1 MPMAAHPLA
10 PALLALALYLPGL
23 SLAQAAAGRSAP
35 AQPSS
40 AAAARASA
48 PALSAAAHEQQL
60 QAIRQALIEATTQ
73 APTQVIASSWLDDM
87 GALRESH
94 QFNSKA
100 EVRSVRL
107 LPWDHAETPSETPRA
122 SAEVLPWG
130 WRQDAQA
137 AASCTPAPRAWR
149 VPLVLSAQRA
159 SGFPGEQAAA
169 SQTVLQA
176 TLTQV
181 QRSLQNSA
189 RWSAGERA
197 LSHRNSYWRALAE
210 PARDEA
216 AAWQLDI
223 RLEPLGASSRR
234 ADEAGTG
241 EPSSTRWLGTT
252 TWTWLLRLQLT
263 QSDKRTQ
270 WQQEWRIAMDPE
282 QLAQHPS
289 QWRGPL
295 EAALAERVSAWLG
308 SVERQLE
315 CDPVQ
320 FVVRSQPGGA
330 LQLLAGA
337 HSGLRPGDRVL
348 IMQPGWVPSRV
359 LDPRAADHLAL
370 AEVVSLSAQ
379 RTEIR
384 QLAGP
389 PLPPGSDWV
398 ALPL

>member
-1 MPMAAHPLA
+1 MH
-10 PALLALALYLPGL
+10 
-23 SLAQAAAGRSAP
+23 
-35 AQPSS
+35 
-40 AAAARASA
+40 
-48 PALSAAAHEQQL
+48 
-60 QAIRQALIEATTQ
+60 
-73 APTQVIASSWLDDM
+73 
-87 GALRESH
+87 
-94 QFNSKA
+94 
-100 EVRSVRL
+100 
-107 LPWDHAETPSETPRA
+107 
-122 SAEVLPWG
+122 
-130 WRQDAQA
+130 
-137 AASCTPAPRAWR
+137 
-149 VPLVLSAQRA
+149 
-159 SGFPGEQAAA
+159 
-169 SQTVLQA
+169 
-176 TLTQV
+176 
-181 QRSLQNSA
+181 
-189 RWSAGERA
+189 
-197 LSHRNSYWRALAE
+197 
-210 PARDEA
+210 
-216 AAWQLDI
+216 
-223 RLEPLGASSRR
+223 
-234 ADEAGTG
+234 
-241 EPSSTRWLGTT
+241 
-252 TWTWLLRLQLT
+252 LT

-270 WQQEWRIAMDPE
+270 WQQEWRIGMDPE

-389 PLPPGSDWV
+389 PLPAGGDWV